1 MKIVDDNQLAS
12 ELEAYLRGID
22 FFSLYPSKGELQ
34 KVLRSS
40 ATNIQ
45 KIRAILYDDTV
56 QWELF
61 PDYQQWK
68 STNEDAVEHYLTI
81 RIDAK

>member
-1 MKIVDDNQLAS
+1 VKIVDDNQLAS

-22 FFSLYPSKGELQ
+22 FFSLYPSKVELQ
-34 KVLRSS
+34 KVLASS

-61 PDYQQWK
+61 PDYEQWK
-68 STNEDAVEHYLTI
+68 TTNEDAVDHYISI
-81 RIDAK
+81 RIAAK

>member
-1 MKIVDDNQLAS
+1 MQQPDDNLLAS
-12 ELEAYLRGID
+12 ELEGYLKGID
-22 FFSLYPSKGELQ
+22 FFSMYPSKLDL
-34 KVLRSS
+34 KRVLDSS

-61 PDYQQWK
+61 PDYERWK
-68 STNEDAVEHYLTI
+68 LTKEDAVDHYISI
-81 RIDAK
+81 RIATK

>member
-1 MKIVDDNQLAS
+1 MNGIDDNQLAT
-12 ELEAYLRGID
+12 ELEVYLKGID
-22 FFSLYPSKGELQ
+22 FFSLYPSKVELRQ
-34 KVLRSS
+34 VLESS

-45 KIRAILYDDTV
+45 KIRAILYDDMV